1 MASYSPSLTE
11 LASKIS
17 AAASVIDGYCTK
29 NNLPQPSF
37 DVNGPAAL
45 PNDPEVQVAKMQMQD
60 ALTSMTDLLLGP
72 NALMS
77 ALVPVRRYIPSKR
90 EFRELNLIPLAH
102 T

>member
-29 NNLPQPSF
+29 NSLPQPSF

-77 ALVPVRRYIPSKR
+77 ALVPVRRYTHQSVNS
-90 EFRELNLIPLAH
+90 ES
-102 T
+102 